1 VRFLPVWD
9 AILLANARRAEIL
22 AEEYRPLVFTTKTPQ
37 SVSTFLVDGA
47 VAGKWSV
54 KRNAKKAELLVEP
67 FEKLPAKVRK
77 EVEAEGARLVLFHEP
92 DAESH
97 TVRLA

>member
-1 VRFLPVWD
+1 M
-9 AILLANARRAEIL
+9 
-22 AEEYRPLVFTTKTPQ
+22 
-37 SVSTFLVDGA
+37 DGA

-54 KRNAKKAELLVEP
+54 KRTAKKAELLVEP
-67 FEKLPAKVRK
+67 FEKLPAKAKK
-77 EVEAEGARLVLFHEP
+77 ELQAEGERLVRFHEP